1 MMKTLYYL
9 ALISQIIMGFCGIV
23 SIITLEDRT
32 SKIAALITLAIA
44 VITLIYLLS
53 L

>member
-1 MMKTLYYL
+1 MKTLYYL
-9 ALISQIIMGFCGIV
+9 VLISQIIMGFSGIV
-23 SIITLEDRT
+23 SIITSEDRT

-53 L
+53 Q